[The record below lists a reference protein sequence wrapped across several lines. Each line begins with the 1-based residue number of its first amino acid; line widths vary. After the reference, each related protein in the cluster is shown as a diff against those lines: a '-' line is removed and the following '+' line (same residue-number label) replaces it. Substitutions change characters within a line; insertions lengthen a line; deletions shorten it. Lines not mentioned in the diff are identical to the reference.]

1 MVLKSN
7 WCQLFIRV
15 VLVFILL
22 TRVNTIQVVAQEV
35 LDNPKVKFS
44 PVEQNQIEKADELI
58 MRGERLYSGVVG
70 KGADGK
76 SKKQDGFI
84 GKYAQKEKDKDLLE
98 SQLRAIGMYY
108 AGYSKKSKVLKNRM
122 ERLKAEN
129 PEKSTDVNQLLT
141 TYEKKYSQASATYR
155 KSRSVKSLAEAV
167 KLGES
172 AVDMHKGL
180 QREMFDNLGKL
191 LTVRPV
197 VTSQPVAVAEEPAPA
212 KEVITQDKTEN
223 EIKPVPAQPASE
235 PKSAVVIVPP
245 TVAVIKEEGAD
256 ELYYSIQILAG
267 KNKVTDEQLARTYS
281 GSIEVYENYG
291 DGWYRYSVGKYLSY
305 QKAMKAMQA
314 NNLKGHPVA
323 YHGKK
328 RVSLVEAQKLSEQ
341 ETPKVANIEVVKEEA
356 KPIAISDK
364 PKVGDTFFT
373 IQIMADRKKAAQD
386 QIKRIYSGSMK
397 VDERKGDGWFRY
409 SIGRFSSHEEA
420 GRVMKRE
427 GVKGYIV
434 AYSQSKRISIS
445 EAKKLLSN

>member
-1 MVLKSN
+1 MHQS
-7 WCQLFIRV
+7 I
-15 VLVFILL
+15 
-22 TRVNTIQVVAQEV
+22 AQEV
-35 LDNPKVKFS
+35 IDNQSVKFNAS
-44 PVEQNQIEKADELI
+44 EQNRIEKADELI
-58 MRGERLYSGVVG
+58 MRGERLYSEVVG
-70 KGADGK
+70 KTSDGK
-76 SKKQDGFI
+76 SQKQNGFI
-84 GKYAQKEKDKDLLE
+84 GKYAQKERDNDLLE

-122 ERLKAEN
+122 ERFKAEN
-129 PEKSTDVNQLLT
+129 PDKFTEVKQLLT
-141 TYEKKYSQASATYR
+141 IYEKKNSQASATYR

-180 QREMFDNLGKL
+180 QKEMVDNLGKL
-191 LTVRPV
+191 LAVKSV
-197 VTSQPVAVAEEPAPA
+197 VTSQPVAVVEEPAPS
-212 KEVITQDKTEN
+212 KEVIAEDNTEN
-223 EIKPVPAQPASE
+223 EIKSVQAQPAPE
-235 PKSAVVIVPP
+235 PKSTTVVVPPAVAVV
-245 TVAVIKEEGAD
+245 KEGGAD
-256 ELYYSIQILAG
+256 ELYFSIQILAG
-267 KNKVTDEQLARTYS
+267 KNKVTDEQLARAYS

-305 QKAMKAMQA
+305 QEAMKAMQA

-328 RVSLVEAQKLSEQ
+328 RVSLVEAKKLAGQ
-341 ETPKVANIEVVKEEA
+341 ETLGVSSKEIIEKEV

-373 IQIMADRKKAAQD
+373 IQIMADRKKAAPD
-386 QIKRIYSGSMK
+386 QIKRIYSGSIK

-409 SIGRFSSHEEA
+409 SIGMFSSYEEA